1 MADKSWGASP
11 SPPFRIRSNESAGD
25 RAAARAAAREARA
38 GDRDAAMAAR
48 QEERAARRTAD
59 TTAREAAREQRRTE
73 EERHAAADPHGAAA
87 RRHRGSG
94 RKDVVRE
101 QRDTRGY
108 ATVVDAERIRT
119 LAKRGASVTGLAGA
133 FGVPV
138 ETIEAVLRDGEG
150 RDDA

>member
-48 QEERAARRTAD
+48 HEERAARRTAEA
-59 TTAREAAREQRRTE
+59 TARETEREQRRIE
-73 EERHAAADPHGAAA
+73 EERRAAADPHGAAA
-87 RRHRGSG
+87 DRHRGSG

-108 ATVVDAERIRT
+108 ATIVDADRIRT
-119 LAKRGASVTGLAGA
+119 LAQRGASLTGLAGA

-138 ETIEAVLRDGEG
+138 ETIEAVLREG
-150 RDDA
+150 RERDE

>member
-11 SPPFRIRSNESAGD
+11 SPPFRIRSNDSPAD
-25 RAAARAAAREARA
+25 RAAARATAREARG

-48 QEERAARRTAD
+48 MEERAARREEETK
-59 TTAREAAREQRRTE
+59 AREAAREQRRLD
-73 EERHAAADPHGAAA
+73 EERQAAADPHGAAA

-108 ATVVDAERIRT
+108 TTVVDADRIRA
-119 LAKRGASVTGLAGA
+119 LAKRGASITGLAGA

-138 ETIEAVLRDGEG
+138 ETIEAVLREG
-150 RDDA
+150 DRD